1 MKKSKYLVFALFL
14 GLAFVSLGNSAFA
27 VGDSVVYHS
36 STSATYTSD
45 KYTRWGYQE
54 SGSWTAYS
62 GCISP
67 NTPTTLNSSSVPMLG
82 DNGTSPIQVMG
93 WGLACSTDHST
104 SSADPSFDGFSY
116 LSIAYHDG
124 VYTDYVAPAPIVH
137 TGISMFKTGEGSYTA
152 PTMIGQTATA
162 VQAFMGL
169 NGLGTIVAMIG
180 GLLVAFGVVLW
191 IISMFNEVKDKKRR
205 KI

>member
-1 MKKSKYLVFALFL
+1 MKKLGISLAVGFLMLV
-14 GLAFVSLGNSAFA
+14 GNSAFA
-27 VGDSVVYHS
+27 SGNSVVYNS
-36 STSATYTSD
+36 PTSATYTSD
-45 KYTRWGYQE
+45 QYTKWGYQD
-54 SGSWTAYS
+54 GGGWTAYS
-62 GCISP
+62 SCISP

-82 DNGTSPIQVMG
+82 DNATSPIQVMG
-93 WGLACSTDHST
+93 WGLACSDHS
-104 SSADPSFDGFSY
+104 SSSLDPGFDGFGY
-116 LSIAYHDG
+116 LTIAYHDG
-124 VYTDYVAPAPIVH
+124 AYTDYVAPPPVVH
-137 TGISMFKTGEGSYTA
+137 SGIGMFKTTTGAYTA
-152 PTMIGQTATA
+152 TDMIGQTATA